1 MKGRKIFRAV
11 AVSLVLMVLFACCG
25 CSGLRKERYSS
36 SFFDT
41 FDTLVTVYGYTKD
54 ATEFNEYMGLAHS
67 RFIEL
72 HETFDIYNDYEGVN
86 NIKTINDKAGIEPVK
101 VRSEIIGLLKEAKR
115 LYAETGGRVNIA
127 MGSVLRVWHDYREA
141 GLADPELAELP
152 SYDRLQ
158 EAGRH
163 TDLDKVII
171 DEQTGTVYIEDALLR
186 LDVGAIAKGYAC
198 QLVKQEL
205 TDAGFE
211 SFVISA
217 GGNVCTAGEPAEE
230 GQTAWLVGIQN
241 PDTQAAAE
249 IVDTLEV
256 RDKSVVTAG
265 GYQRYYT
272 VNGERYH
279 HIIDK
284 DTYMPANYYE
294 SVTVIGDDS
303 GVADFLST
311 TLFLMP
317 LDEGKALAKE
327 MNVDAMWI
335 FRDGSFDNTDGY
347 RQYSAYYMASN

>member
-1 MKGRKIFRAV
+1 LKGRKIFRAV

-25 CSGLRKERYSS
+25 CSGLRQERYSS

-41 FDTLVTVYGYTKD
+41 FDTLVTVYGYAKD
-54 ATEFNEYMGLAHS
+54 ATEFNEYMGIAHS

-72 HETFDIYNDYEGVN
+72 HELFDIYNNYEGVN
-86 NIKTINDKAGIEPVK
+86 NIKTINDNAGVEPVK
-101 VRSEIIGLLKEAKR
+101 VSREIIDLLLEAKR
-115 LYAETGGRVNIA
+115 LYAETGGKVNVA
-127 MGSVLRVWHDYREA
+127 MGSVLSIWHDYRES
-141 GLADPELAELP
+141 GLAEPELAELP
-152 SYDRLQ
+152 PYDMLEQ
-158 EAGRH
+158 AGLH
-163 TDLDKVII
+163 TDLDQVII

-205 TDAGFE
+205 VEAGFE

-217 GGNVCTAGEPAEE
+217 GGNVCTSGEPAEE
-230 GQTAWLVGIQN
+230 GQTSWLIGIQN

-249 IVDTLEV
+249 IVDTIEV

-279 HIIDK
+279 HIIDG
-284 DTYMPANYYE
+284 DTLMPANYYE
-294 SVTVIGDDS
+294 SVTVIADDS

-317 LDEGKALAKE
+317 LDEGKALAGE
-327 MNVDAMWI
+327 MGVDAMWI
-335 FRDGSFDNTDGY
+335 FKDGTFDNTDGY
-347 RQYSAYYMASN
+347 RQYSAYYMASS

>member
-1 MKGRKIFRAV
+1 MKGSKIFRAV

-72 HETFDIYNDYEGVN
+72 HEMFDIYNDYEGVN

>member
-1 MKGRKIFRAV
+1 MRKPAAGSTSPWALSCASGTITGR
-11 AVSLVLMVLFACCG
+11 
-25 CSGLRKERYSS
+25 
-36 SFFDT
+36 
-41 FDTLVTVYGYTKD
+41 
-54 ATEFNEYMGLAHS
+54 LAW
-67 RFIEL
+67 RI
-72 HETFDIYNDYEGVN
+72 
-86 NIKTINDKAGIEPVK
+86 
-101 VRSEIIGLLKEAKR
+101 RS
-115 LYAETGGRVNIA
+115 
-127 MGSVLRVWHDYREA
+127 
-141 GLADPELAELP
+141 LP
-152 SYDRLQ
+152 SSRLTT
-158 EAGRH
+158 GRH

-205 TDAGFE
+205 TEAGFE

-294 SVTVIGDDS
+294 SVTTPAWPTFCPPRCFS
-303 GVADFLST
+303 CPWTRARRW
-311 TLFLMP
+311 P
-317 LDEGKALAKE
+317 
-327 MNVDAMWI
+327 
-335 FRDGSFDNTDGY
+335 R
-347 RQYSAYYMASN
+347 R

>member
-72 HETFDIYNDYEGVN
+72 HEMFDIYNDYEGVN

-205 TDAGFE
+205 TEAGFE

-279 HIIDK
+279 HIIEK

>member
-198 QLVKQEL
+198 QLVRQEL

>member
-72 HETFDIYNDYEGVN
+72 HEMFDIYNDYEGVN

-284 DTYMPANYYE
+284 DTYLPANYYE

>member
-72 HETFDIYNDYEGVN
+72 HEMFVN

-205 TDAGFE
+205 TEAGFE

>member
-72 HETFDIYNDYEGVN
+72 HEMFDIYNDYEGVN

-205 TDAGFE
+205 TEAGFE

-284 DTYMPANYYE
+284 DTYMPANYYG

>member
-1 MKGRKIFRAV
+1 
-11 AVSLVLMVLFACCG
+11 MVLFACCG

-171 DEQTGTVYIEDALLR
+171 DEHTGTVYIEDALLR

>member
-1 MKGRKIFRAV
+1 
-11 AVSLVLMVLFACCG
+11 
-25 CSGLRKERYSS
+25 
-36 SFFDT
+36 
-41 FDTLVTVYGYTKD
+41 
-54 ATEFNEYMGLAHS
+54 
-67 RFIEL
+67 
-72 HETFDIYNDYEGVN
+72 
-86 NIKTINDKAGIEPVK
+86 
-101 VRSEIIGLLKEAKR
+101 
-115 LYAETGGRVNIA
+115 

-205 TDAGFE
+205 TEAGFE

>member
-1 MKGRKIFRAV
+1 
-11 AVSLVLMVLFACCG
+11 MVLFACCG

-72 HETFDIYNDYEGVN
+72 HEMFDIYNDYEGVN

-284 DTYMPANYYE
+284 DTYMPANDDE

>member
-1 MKGRKIFRAV
+1 
-11 AVSLVLMVLFACCG
+11 MVLFACCG

-158 EAGRH
+158 GAGRH